1 MWSHDMSF
9 IYTVEWEQELLNLYR
24 NANSKE
30 DDMKIIALLGLLNT
44 AENRNDER
52 IAWALFRCLEIS
64 IEGIDETV
72 YNALSKID
80 YEFYYLY
87 LFKYAEQYYGS
98 EDSEIAYCLNWRR
111 GELGLSDLEKEVFP
125 AAQKYLSTHTL
136 KRLIFDVEDLG
147 LNEFED
153 EDEDEPYVSLVNF
166 FKEEVSRR
174 NEK

>member
-1 MWSHDMSF
+1 MD
-9 IYTVEWEQELLNLYR
+9 
-24 NANSKE
+24 
-30 DDMKIIALLGLLNT
+30 
-44 AENRNDER
+44 
-52 IAWALFRCLEIS
+52 
-64 IEGIDETV
+64 
-72 YNALSKID
+72 ALSKID

-87 LFKYAEQYYGS
+87 FFKYAEQYYGS

-153 EDEDEPYVSLVNF
+153 EDEPYVSLVNF

-174 NEK
+174 GEQKK

>member
-1 MWSHDMSF
+1 MWSDDMSF
-9 IYTVEWEQELLNLYR
+9 IYTEEWEQELLNLYR
-24 NANSKE
+24 NGNTKE
-30 DDMKIIALLGLLNT
+30 EMMRIIALLDLLDT
-44 AENRNDER
+44 AEDLNSDER

-64 IEGIDETV
+64 IDGMDQKV
-72 YNALSKID
+72 LNALSDID

-87 LFKYAEQYYGS
+87 LFKYVEQYYGS
-98 EDSEIAYCLNWRR
+98 EDSEIVYCLNWNG

-153 EDEDEPYVSLVNF
+153 EDEPYVSLVNF

>member
-1 MWSHDMSF
+1 MWSDVMSF
-9 IYTVEWEQELLNLYR
+9 IYTEEWEQELLNLYR
-24 NANSKE
+24 NGNTKE
-30 DDMKIIALLGLLNT
+30 EMMRIIALLGLLGT

-64 IEGIDETV
+64 IDGMDQKV
-72 YNALSKID
+72 LNALSKID

-87 LFKYAEQYYGS
+87 LFKYAEQYYGIEGS
-98 EDSEIAYCLNWRR
+98 DLIYCLNWNG

-147 LNEFED
+147 LNEFE
-153 EDEDEPYVSLVNF
+153 EEGVPYVPLVNF
-166 FKEEVSRR
+166 FKEGVNRGHPE
-174 NEK
+174 